1 MSEKDASLLSDDEL
15 AAIEDMVAS
24 GRLDSDIFNAN
35 VDAETFAI
43 ARNEESLGGSSTAIF
58 QINERFHRFF
68 SQQTANGTRLQ
79 SSNGSCRAEVDE
91 VRRLY
96 S

>member
-35 VDAETFAI
+35 VDAETFAMLYKL
-43 ARNEESLGGSSTAIF
+43 RMDNPGNFGTPRLVNLGAKLNF
-58 QINERFHRFF
+58 
-68 SQQTANGTRLQ
+68 
-79 SSNGSCRAEVDE
+79 
-91 VRRLY
+91 
-96 S
+96 